1 MRQLKNPEEVLI
13 TLKYSKSSKDS
24 EAKEWTQLAYP
35 YAHFIPTSTEREN
48 LNFEK
53 DSIVCFPNNN
63 VDPLIIQVTQ
73 EDGLVQIDSEKL
85 DIGSTE
91 YGDPE
96 ILKQGISTLVDFA
109 SNATKCRFY
118 LSCRVD
124 KNSDGDLV
132 QTQFYAR
139 QQ

>member
-13 TLKYSKSSKDS
+13 TLKYTKNSKDS
-24 EAKEWTQLAYP
+24 EAKDWTQLAYP
-35 YAHFIPTSTEREN
+35 YAHFVPRSTEREN

-63 VDPLIIQVTQ
+63 VDPLVIQVTQ
-73 EDGLVQIDSEKL
+73 EEGLVQVDPEKL

-96 ILKQGISTLVDFA
+96 ILKSSISTLVNFA
-109 SNATKCRFY
+109 SNAIKCKYVR
-118 LSCRVD
+118 SCRVD

-132 QTQFYAR
+132 QTLFHA
-139 QQ
+139 